1 MASDAE
7 FMAEAIALSRLGFP
21 APNPRVGAVVVN
33 GGEIVGRG
41 FHEMAGMPHA
51 EVVALHEAGERARGG
66 ELFVTLEPCDHHG
79 RTPPCTEA
87 ILEAGIRRVVFAN
100 RDLNPAASGGEER
113 LRAAGVAVE
122 HAPSTEAAEIN
133 RVFEGRWRLGRPY
146 VVAKAAITLD
156 GFIADEAGESKW
168 ITGDEARVRAHELR
182 AELGCVLVGAETALR
197 DNPSL
202 TCRDAA
208 GRVHLRAVLDPHR
221 RLPDHLGMFV
231 TDDVLTL
238 RFVGE
243 NAGEADV
250 KVPFLPPPN
259 LPRQRGGS
267 MAQVRLPGEGPEQGE
282 GPEVLD
288 LRAVLAEIGGRGMIG
303 VLVEGGGA
311 TIGEF
316 FRQGLVDEVEL
327 HVAPK
332 ALGAGTGWLRAPVGL
347 AEAWR
352 FEGMRCEAL
361 GDGLVI
367 RAKVAR

>member
-7 FMAEAIALSRLGFP
+7 FMTEAIELSRLGFP
-21 APNPRVGAVVVN
+21 APNPRVGAVVVSN
-33 GGEIVGRG
+33 GEIVGRG
-41 FHEMAGMPHA
+41 FHEMVGMPHA
-51 EVVALHEAGERARGG
+51 EVVALQDARERARGG
-66 ELFVTLEPCDHHG
+66 SLYVTLEPCDHHG

-87 ILEAGIRRVVFAN
+87 ILAAGIGRVVFAN
-100 RDLNPAASGGEER
+100 RDLNPEASGGEEK

-122 HAPSTEAAEIN
+122 HVPSAEAAEIN

-146 VVAKAAITLD
+146 VVAKAAISLD
-156 GFIADEAGESKW
+156 GLIADEAGESKW
-168 ITGDEARVRAHELR
+168 ITGEDARVRAHELR

-208 GRVHLRAVLDPHR
+208 GRVHLRVVLDPRR
-221 RLPDHLGMFV
+221 RLPDDLDLFV

-243 NAGEADV
+243 NPAEADV
-250 KVPFLPPPN
+250 AVPFLET
-259 LPRQRGGS
+259 G
-267 MAQVRLPGEGPEQGE
+267 A
-282 GPEVLD
+282 LD
-288 LRAVLAEIGGRGMIG
+288 LRAVLDEIGGRGMIG
-303 VLVEGGGA
+303 VLVEGGGR

-332 ALGAGTGWLRAPVGL
+332 ALGGGVGWLREPKGL

-352 FEGMRCEAL
+352 FEGIRCESL
-361 GDGLVI
+361 GDGLVN

>member
-33 GGEIVGRG
+33 TGEIVGRG

-51 EVVALHEAGERARGG
+51 EVVALQKAGERARGG

-87 ILEAGIRRVVFAN
+87 ILAAGIRRVVFAN

-122 HAPSTEAAEIN
+122 HAPSAEAAEIN

-146 VVAKAAITLD
+146 VVAKAAVTLD

-168 ITGDEARVRAHELR
+168 ITGEEARARAHELR

-221 RLPDHLGMFV
+221 RLPDDLGMFV

-243 NAGEADV
+243 NAAEADV
-250 KVPFLPPPN
+250 VVPFLN
-259 LPRQRGGS
+259 GGT
-267 MAQVRLPGEGPEQGE
+267 
-282 GPEVLD
+282 LD
-288 LRAVLAEIGGRGMIG
+288 LRAVLAEIAGRGMIG

-332 ALGAGTGWLRAPVGL
+332 ALGGGRGWLRAPVGL